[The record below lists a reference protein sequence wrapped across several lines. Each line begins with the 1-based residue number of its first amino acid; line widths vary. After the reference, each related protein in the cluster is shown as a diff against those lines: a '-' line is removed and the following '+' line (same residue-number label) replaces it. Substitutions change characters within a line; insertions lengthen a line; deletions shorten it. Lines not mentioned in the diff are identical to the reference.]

1 MTVRQEIYIR
11 QYIGKLE
18 TKLSNSRFIFF
29 YDLLL
34 SSNDGSLETT
44 VSSVFA
50 KISNSTGKEVDF
62 RSTVNVVCAILLLID
77 MPGTRYRYFW
87 SSSQYLNFTNQRL
100 MSGLINLSFC
110 LRINGRRR
118 LVITNLIFIPPT
130 SFPTDILSRR
140 YRI

>member
-1 MTVRQEIYIR
+1 MERNIFIPVISCISVDDSPAGNLYSP
-11 QYIGKLE
+11 YIGKLE

-29 YDLLL
+29 FTTSLL

-87 SSSQYLNFTNQRL
+87 SSNTN
-100 MSGLINLSFC
+100 
-110 LRINGRRR
+110 
-118 LVITNLIFIPPT
+118 T
-130 SFPTDILSRR
+130 
-140 YRI
+140 